1 MRHSILNR
9 RGRSRIWKGGGGGGG
24 GGGGTV
30 QHHFVRSACFQI
42 KFSESVGGTGLLRP
56 PKFSVLLMN
65 TVYVEADYV
74 EADSVVNSLSCM

>member
-1 MRHSILNR
+1 MSWGTALSVCDTAYL
-9 RGRSRIWKGGGGGGG
+9 RGGVDPGFQRGGR
-24 GGGGTV
+24 GGTV

-56 PKFSVLLMN
+56 PGFGVLLMN
-65 TVYVEADYV
+65 TVYV

>member
-1 MRHSILNR
+1 MCDTAYL
-9 RGRSRIWKGGGGGGG
+9 RGGVDPGFER
-24 GGGGTV
+24 GGTV

-56 PKFSVLLMN
+56 PGFGVLLMN